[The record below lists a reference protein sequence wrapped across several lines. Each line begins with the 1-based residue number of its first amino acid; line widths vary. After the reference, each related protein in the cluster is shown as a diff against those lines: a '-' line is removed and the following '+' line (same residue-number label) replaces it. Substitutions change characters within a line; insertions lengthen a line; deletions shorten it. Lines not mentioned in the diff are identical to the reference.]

1 MTYKQAI
8 EKFEYIH
15 NGFQRLS
22 GCSAEACNVAIRKD
36 EVIADVILHDY
47 NDNVHQRY
55 NECRYPRAEL
65 NKIRGV

>member
-8 EKFEYIH
+8 EKYEYLH
-15 NGFQRLS
+15 CGFQHLS
-22 GCSAEACNVAIRKD
+22 GCSAEACNVAVRKN
-36 EVIADVILHDY
+36 EVTADVTLHDY

-55 NECRYPRAEL
+55 NECRYLRAEL